1 MVKRYLNV
9 ITLVFVF
16 AVLFLAVSAPAYGE
30 ASVPVSAEVNS
41 SMPWWAWPLI
51 LFVVTFLLG
60 IAAVLVNVVASLILV
75 PVAIFVF
82 KDKLNW
88 VNIVGILVCLV
99 GLVML
104 NWKR

>member
-1 MVKRYLNV
+1 MLFAFFPTKHGFIAELRGLNWASYLLALS
-9 ITLVFVF
+9 LVG
-16 AVLFLAVSAPAYGE
+16 L
-30 ASVPVSAEVNS
+30 EVG
-41 SMPWWAWPLI
+41 
-51 LFVVTFLLG
+51 FLLVYRAGWNIG

-75 PVAIFVF
+75 PIAIFVF

-88 VNIVGILVCLV
+88 VNIVGILVCLA